1 MFGLFQLFGR
11 SRELKALDRALRE
24 AGVHPGTVPE
34 AVKIAALRLLKQE
47 ASAGAGLSEADYNVA
62 AQLLGYCM
70 LGHDQFIASNGIRAA
85 ERAEH
90 RLEAAIAAGDSLDAK
105 LVLLALHSGVIV
117 SEVADRF
124 DVETG

>member
-11 SRELKALDRALRE
+11 SRELKAMDHALRE

-47 ASAGAGLSEADYNVA
+47 SRTGAGLAETDYNEA

-70 LGHDQFIASNGIRAA
+70 LGHDQFIASNGIGAA
-85 ERAEH
+85 ERAES
-90 RLEAAIAAGDSLDAK
+90 RLEAAIAAGDNLDAK